1 MPIRLPFF
9 KRRKKNITQHLPIDK
24 TPKHVAIIMD
34 GNGRWAKKR
43 GLPRLAGHKEGMNV
57 VKRIVKIAT
66 HYDVEILTLYAFS
79 TENWKRPKSEV
90 DFLMKLP
97 KEFLHTYLPDL
108 IKNNVQIKTIGEFE
122 GLPNH
127 TREAIEHGIE
137 KTKNNDGLI
146 LNFALNYGSRNEI
159 MRAVKGLIDKVN
171 DQNLNVDDLTEK
183 DLESYLYTGH
193 LQDPDLVIRTSGEK
207 RLSNFLLWQ
216 SAYSELWFTDVLWPD
231 FTEEI
236 FKQALNDYQQRKRRY
251 GGI

>member
-9 KRRKKNITQHLPIDK
+9 KKRKKKTEHHTQIDNI
-24 TPKHVAIIMD
+24 PKHVAIIMD

-43 GLPRLAGHKEGMNV
+43 GLPRLAGHREGMNV

-66 HYDVEILTLYAFS
+66 HYDVEVLTLYAFS

-122 GLPNH
+122 GLPKH
-127 TREAIEHGIE
+127 TKQAIEYGIE
-137 KTKNNDGLI
+137 KTKNNNGLV
-146 LNFALNYGSRNEI
+146 LNFALNYGSRNEL
-159 MRAVKGLIDKVN
+159 MRAVKSLLKDVRN
-171 DQNLNVDDLTEK
+171 SNMDVDDLTQK
-183 DLESYLYTGH
+183 DLESFLYTSH
-193 LQDPDLVIRTSGEK
+193 LQDPDLIIRTSGEK

-236 FKQALNDYQQRKRRY
+236 FKQALRDYQQRKRRY